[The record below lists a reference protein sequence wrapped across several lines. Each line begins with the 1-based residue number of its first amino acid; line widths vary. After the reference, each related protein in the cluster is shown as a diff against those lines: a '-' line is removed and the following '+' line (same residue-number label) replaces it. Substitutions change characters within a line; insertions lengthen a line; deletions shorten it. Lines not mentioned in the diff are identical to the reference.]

1 MQSLLWLVLK
11 QAEDTVQ
18 IALNRARDEFSTSW
32 CSHGI
37 RAAGSTAI
45 KVTDTS
51 TFGLVW
57 DQTTLSGFLFTEWE
71 DSVMLLTV
79 RKKM

>member
-1 MQSLLWLVLK
+1 MACSKTDCDETIEISLNCV
-11 QAEDTVQ
+11 
-18 IALNRARDEFSTSW
+18 RGEFSTLW

-37 RAAGSTAI
+37 KAAGSTAI
-45 KVTDTS
+45 KVTDTT
-51 TFGLVW
+51 TFCLIW